1 MDNIASTGADVR
13 LSDSAVTRAI
23 AWLTAWDLQRTH
35 RTATVGDQVGA
46 DWLIKLGRRR

>member
-1 MDNIASTGADVR
+1 MDNIASTGADVC

-23 AWLTAWDLQRTH
+23 AWPTAWDLQRTH